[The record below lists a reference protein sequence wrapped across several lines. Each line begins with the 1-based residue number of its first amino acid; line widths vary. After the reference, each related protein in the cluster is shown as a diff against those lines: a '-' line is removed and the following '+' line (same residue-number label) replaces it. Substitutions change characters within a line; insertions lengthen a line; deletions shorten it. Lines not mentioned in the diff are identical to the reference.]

1 VEAGHG
7 RRWRRP
13 FDMSMTKIPFVEP
26 GTYLFRFLDPRADHF
41 WAAIDDM
48 LSNNLLF
55 LNSRT
60 KFNDPFDSR
69 PIIQNDLSNAAI
81 RDYFNK
87 VIENPY
93 HPTRSF
99 SKIMQITELKA
110 TGRTHLKK
118 KAIEVVKANLN
129 KTANKILNEAGLLS
143 FSQTAENPLLWGHYA
158 ASYTGVCVIF
168 RRSASKSSSLSMCS
182 RVSYVSERPRL
193 PLSLLHELGMRS
205 IAHESSEEIATE
217 VFFLS
222 FLHKSDHWAYEKEA
236 RIFYPMRAFKKLPFD
251 QQEIVGFI
259 LGPNSSQELEKK
271 IRNEIRA
278 RRSSL
283 SLDKAAL
290 SQTEFKIVIPHK
302 YTREHASAA

>member
-1 VEAGHG
+1 
-7 RRWRRP
+7 
-13 FDMSMTKIPFVEP
+13 MSMTKIPFVES
-26 GTYLFRFLDPRADHF
+26 GTYLFRFLDPRASHF
-41 WAAIDDM
+41 WDVIDDM

-55 LNSRT
+55 LSSRT
-60 KFNDPFDSR
+60 KFNDPFDSS
-69 PIIQNDLSNAAI
+69 PIIQNDLSNSSI

-93 HPTRSF
+93 HPNRSF
-99 SKIMQITELKA
+99 SKIMKITELKA

-118 KAIEVVKANLN
+118 KAIEIVKASLN
-129 KTANKILNEAGLLS
+129 RAANKLLDEAGLLS

-168 RRSASKSSSLSMCS
+168 RRSASTSSSLSVCS

-193 PLSLLHELGMRS
+193 PLSLLHELAMRS
-205 IAHESSEEIATE
+205 ITHEPPEEVAKK

-236 RIFYPMRAFKKLPFD
+236 RIFHPRHAFKKLPFD
-251 QQEIVGFI
+251 PQELVGFI

-271 IRNEIRA
+271 IRNEIRTQ
-278 RRSSL
+278 RSSL
-283 SLDKAAL
+283 SLDKAVL
-290 SQTEFKIVIPHK
+290 SQIEFKVVIPHK